1 MTIVDPYDYDYSN
14 VQTTIASTS
23 SYLIDDPD
31 RVTP

>member
-1 MTIVDPYDYDYSN
+1 MSIVNLYDYDYSN
-14 VQTTIASTS
+14 VMTTITSTT